1 MILTISSDDD
11 GYLIYSLSRRRERE
25 GVRVDIYDF
34 PPHCHVAAPYHSDI
48 FMDGMSLC
56 DRAGL
61 NPLPK
66 GEEIMIS
73 YVLGYYNLKP

>member
-25 GVRVDIYDF
+25 GVRVDIYNF
-34 PPHCHVAAPYHSDI
+34 PPHLTS
-48 FMDGMSLC
+48 S
-56 DRAGL
+56 
-61 NPLPK
+61 PLW

-73 YVLGYYNLKP
+73 YVLGITT